1 MTKGE
6 QLMATQQETNRARW
20 FEHIRQCKASSL
32 TQKAYCEQHN
42 LSQVNKYQY
51 YQKLYSKLNKHS
63 SSNSSGKNS
72 FIQIHSPQQ
81 KPEHI
86 ELKLP
91 NSLVKNIEK
100 EKKLGASSSRAH
112 W

>member
-1 MTKGE
+1 
-6 QLMATQQETNRARW
+6 MATQQETNRARW

-91 NSLVKNIEK
+91 NSLVLLFSPDVDAS
-100 EKKLGASSSRAH
+100 KLKYLVEELRTC
-112 W
+112 